1 MNLIRYAIER
11 PIAII
16 AGVILVVLFGVL
28 ALQTIPIQLIPDVRK
43 PIVEIETRWPGAAP
57 AEVERE
63 IVNRQEDALRGLRGL
78 ESIQSTAETGEANI
92 TLNFQVG
99 QNMDQ
104 ALLLVSNRLD
114 QVNGYPAEADEPSLK
129 TASSED
135 NAIAWFIITRQP
147 GNDAPIHTFYDFVED
162 VVAERLE
169 RVPGVAGTNVY
180 GGAERQ
186 LQITVKPEQMAYYSL
201 TIGEIVRTLRA
212 ANASMSAGDVSE
224 GKRTYVVRT
233 EGELTTPA
241 EVGAV
246 VLRSLSDP
254 ASGRIARVTVADVA
268 DIGFGYAKPRATIRR
283 LGESA
288 IALPLYRETGANVIE
303 TMDGIREAVA
313 ELNRDFLPRAKL
325 RLIQTY
331 DETIYI
337 DSAINL
343 VRQNILVG
351 GVLAAAL
358 LMLFLRSWRP
368 TLIISIAI
376 PVSVIGSFVAMAAL
390 GRSIN
395 VISLAGIAFAVG
407 MVVDAAIVVLENIYR
422 LREEGRSPKEAAYEG
437 ANQVWGAILVSALTT
452 VMVFIPLLV
461 MDLEVGQLFRDIAVA
476 ISVSVFLSLV
486 VAITMIPAMAQSL
499 LTRPVSEKPM
509 RIPVVDDFADWFSRI
524 VIGYVRLVLRNRFV
538 AIGSVAG
545 IVLVATGA
553 TLLLLPK
560 LDYLPDG
567 NRNLIIG
574 FMIPPP
580 GYNLETMTEIAS
592 RVETRTKPM
601 WVSESGPEDNAD
613 GTPKIQDFYF
623 VALPSRTLVIA
634 RSADP
639 SRVLDLI
646 PAMQAP
652 VFEEPGTIGFFR
664 NASLFGRGIGGS
676 RAINLDISGPDLQE
690 IVGVAGRAAGN
701 VEQALPR
708 AEGHQ
713 MRPLPDLTLGAP
725 EVRVIPNRAR
735 LSDAGV
741 TATDLGQTIDVFNDG
756 LRVAEV
762 TVGGK
767 RMDLV
772 LRGPSEDILRTQ
784 GINYL
789 PVVTGDGMILPANEL
804 ATIEVTSGPTQIRHE
819 ERLRTITLQISPRAD
834 LPLAQAM
841 EMIRDQVIAPLEA
854 EGLPPGIKF
863 QLRGSA
869 SELAKTW
876 DHMSVDLILAIV
888 IVFLVMA
895 VLFESFVYPLVILL
909 SVPVAA
915 AGAVAGLAILNI
927 FTLQNLDMLTLLGFI
942 ILIGIVVNNA
952 ILLVHQS
959 LFHVRQE
966 GMSPRD
972 GILEATRNRI
982 RPIFMSTLT
991 SVFGMAP
998 LVAFPGAGSELY
1010 RGLGSVVLGGLSLSA
1025 VLTLLVVPP
1034 LMAVLVGP
1042 LERRRTAKQEA
1053 LAVKS
1058 SPRKP
1063 RVTQPA
1069 E

>member
-1 MNLIRYAIER
+1 MNLIRQAIDR
-11 PIAII
+11 PIAVI
-16 AGVILVVLFGVL
+16 AGVILVVMFGAI

-43 PIVEIETRWPGAAP
+43 PVIEVETDWPGAAP

-63 IVNRQEDALRGLRGL
+63 IVNRQEDALRGLQGL
-78 ESIQSTAETGEANI
+78 ESIESTSETGRGAI
-92 TLNFQVG
+92 TLNFRVG

-114 QVNGYPAEADEPSLK
+114 QVSGYPDEAREPSMK
-129 TASSED
+129 TSSSED
-135 NAIAWFIITRQP
+135 NAIGWFIVTRQA
-147 GNDAPIHTFYDFVED
+147 GNEAPIHIFYDFVED

-169 RVPGVAGTNVY
+169 RVPGVASSRIY

-186 LQITVKPEQMAYYSL
+186 LQITVQPERMAHYGL
-201 TIGEIVRTLRA
+201 TIGEIVGRLRA
-212 ANASMSAGDVSE
+212 ANASLTAGDVDE

-233 EGELTTPA
+233 QGELTSPA
-241 EVGAV
+241 VVGAV
-246 VLRSLSDP
+246 VLRSLTDP
-254 ASGRIARVTVADVA
+254 ATGRVARVTVADVA
-268 DIGFGYAKPRATIRR
+268 EIGFGYDTPRATIRR

-288 IALPLYRETGANVIE
+288 IAVPVYRETGANVIE
-303 TMDGIREAVA
+303 TMDGIRAAVA
-313 ELNRDFLPRAKL
+313 ELNRDFLPGVKL
-325 RLIQTY
+325 QIIQTY
-331 DETIYI
+331 DETVYI
-337 DSAINL
+337 DSAIDL
-343 VRQNILVG
+343 VQQNIVVG
-351 GVLAAAL
+351 GILAAGL
-358 LMLFLRSWRP
+358 LLLFLRSWRP
-368 TLIISIAI
+368 TLIVSIAI

-422 LREEGRSPKEAAYEG
+422 LRESGRSPRDAAYEG
-437 ANQVWGAILVSALTT
+437 ANQVWSAILVSALTT

-476 ISVSVFLSLV
+476 ISVSVCLSLL
-486 VAITMIPAMAQSL
+486 VAITMIPALAQSL
-499 LTRPVSEKPM
+499 LTRPVGQKPI
-509 RIPVVDDFADWFSRI
+509 RIPVVDDFARAFAGA
-524 VIGYVRLVLRNRFV
+524 VVGYVRLVLRRKAI
-538 AIGSVAG
+538 AIGSV
-545 IVLVATGA
+545 IVIVAVATGA
-553 TLLLLPK
+553 TWLLLPK

-592 RVETRTKPM
+592 RVEDSTMPL
-601 WVSESGPEDNAD
+601 WVSETGPGDAAD
-613 GTPKIQDFYF
+613 GSPKIEDFYF
-623 VALPSRTLVIA
+623 LALPSRTLVIA

-639 SRVLDLI
+639 TRVKELI
-646 PAMQAP
+646 PGMSAP
-652 VFEEPGTIGFFR
+652 VYEEPGTIGFFR

-676 RAINLDISGPDLQE
+676 RAIDLNISGPDLEE
-690 IVGVAGRAAGN
+690 IVGVAQRAAGY
-701 VEQALPR
+701 VEAVLPR

-725 EVRVIPNRAR
+725 EVRLTPNRAR
-735 LSDAGV
+735 LADAGV
-741 TATDLGQTIDVFNDG
+741 SAVELGQTVDVFNDG

-767 RMDLV
+767 RIDLV
-772 LRGPSEDILRTQ
+772 LRGPEKEILRTQ

-789 PVVTGDGMILPANEL
+789 PVVTGDGMILPASEL
-804 ATIEVTSGPTQIRHE
+804 AHIEVTSGPTQIRHN

-834 LPLAQAM
+834 LPLEEAM
-841 EMIRDQVIAPLEA
+841 DLIRTQVVAALQA
-854 EGLPPGIKF
+854 EGVPPGTKF
-863 QLRGSA
+863 SLEGSA

-876 DHMSVDLILAIV
+876 DHMSVDLILAVV

-895 VLFESFVYPLVILL
+895 VLFESFIYPLVILV

-959 LFHVRQE
+959 LYHIRQE
-966 GMSPRD
+966 GM
-972 GILEATRNRI
+972 GITAGIIEATSNRI

-998 LVAFPGAGSELY
+998 LVVFPGAGSELY

-1034 LMAVLVGP
+1034 LMAVVVGP
-1042 LERRRTAKQEA
+1042 LERKRTAQAAA
-1053 LAVKS
+1053 LSAS
-1058 SPRKP
+1058 GDGRGAS
-1063 RVTQPA
+1063 QPA

>member
-1 MNLIRYAIER
+1 MNLIRFAIER

-16 AGVILVVLFGVL
+16 SGVILVVLFGVI

-43 PIVEIETRWPGAAP
+43 PIVEISTTWPGAAP
-57 AEVERE
+57 AEIERE
-63 IVNRQEDALRGLRGL
+63 IVNRQEEALRGLRGL
-78 ESIQSTAETGEANI
+78 ESMQSTAETGQASV
-92 TLNFQVG
+92 TLNFQIG

-114 QVNGYPAEADEPSLK
+114 QVSGYPAEANEPSLK
-129 TASSED
+129 TSSSED
-135 NAIAWFIITRQP
+135 NAIGWFIITRQP
-147 GNDAPIHTFYDFVED
+147 GNEQPIHTFYDFIED

-169 RVPGVAGTNVY
+169 RVPGVAGSAVY

-186 LQITVKPEQMAYYSL
+186 LQITVKPEQMAHYNL
-201 TIGEIVRTLRA
+201 TIGEIVSKLRS
-212 ANASMSAGDVSE
+212 ANASMSAGDVDE

-241 EVGAV
+241 AVGAV
-246 VLRSLSDP
+246 VLRSLSDQ
-254 ASGRIARVTVADVA
+254 ATGRIARVTVADVA
-268 DIGFGYAKPRATIRR
+268 DIGFGYATPRATIRR

-288 IALPLYRETGANVIE
+288 IGIPLYRETGANVIE
-303 TMDGIREAVA
+303 TMRGVREAVD
-313 ELNRDFLPRAKL
+313 ELNRSFLPRMKL

-331 DETIYI
+331 DETVYI
-337 DSAINL
+337 DSAIDL
-343 VRQNILVG
+343 VQQNIVVG
-351 GVLAAAL
+351 GFLAAAIL
-358 LMLFLRSWRP
+358 LLFLRSWRP
-368 TLIISIAI
+368 TVIVSVAI

-422 LREEGRSPKEAAYEG
+422 LRETGSSPRDAAYEG

-452 VMVFIPLLV
+452 VMVFIPLLL

-476 ISVSVFLSLV
+476 ISVSVCLSLV

-499 LTRPVSEKPM
+499 LTRPVDEKPM
-509 RIPVVDDFADWFSRI
+509 RIVGIDNFADWFTRG
-524 VIGYVRLVLRNRFV
+524 VIGYVKIVLRNRVMAISSVSVIVTV
-538 AIGSVAG
+538 AIA
-545 IVLVATGA
+545 A
-553 TLLLLPK
+553 TLMLLPK

-592 RVETRTKPM
+592 RVEERTKPR
-601 WVSESGPEDNAD
+601 WSSVSGPADNAD
-613 GTPKIQDFYF
+613 GTPKIEDFYF
-623 VALPSRTLVIA
+623 VALPTRTLVIA

-639 SRVLDLI
+639 SRVTDLI
-646 PAMQAP
+646 PAMRAP

-690 IVGVAGRAAGN
+690 IVGVAQQAAGY
-701 VEQALPR
+701 VGAALPR
-708 AEGHQ
+708 TEGHQ

-725 EVRVIPNRAR
+725 EVRITPNRAR
-735 LSDAGV
+735 LSDAHV
-741 TATDLGQTIDVFNDG
+741 TAVELGQTIDVFNDG

-762 TVGGK
+762 TVSGK

-804 ATIEVTSGPTQIRHE
+804 ATIEITSGPTQIRHE
-819 ERLRTITLQISPRAD
+819 ERLRTITLQISPSAD
-834 LPLAQAM
+834 MPLEQAM
-841 EMIRDQVIAPLEA
+841 DVIRTKVIAPLESD
-854 EGLPPGIKF
+854 GLPPGVKF

-895 VLFESFVYPLVILL
+895 VLFESFIYPLVILL

-927 FTLQNLDMLTLLGFI
+927 YTPQNLDMLTLLGFI

-972 GILEATRNRI
+972 SILEATSNRI

-991 SVFGMAP
+991 SIFGMAP
-998 LVAFPGAGSELY
+998 LVMFPGAGSELY

-1034 LMAVLVGP
+1034 LMAVIVGP
-1042 LERRRTAKQEA
+1042 LERRRLAKLAA
-1053 LAVKS
+1053 LA
-1058 SPRKP
+1058 
-1063 RVTQPA
+1063 TQGGSRRRLPTPA